1 MKIKTVKLNKTTPKK
16 DEATAAPAVPK
27 TEAQLIWEE
36 IENLTIQMF
45 GLPGQTVGHHCTQV
59 PIEPSHLYVTIRS
72 PAVLP
77 ALETTLKEH
86 ADKVAAVVK
95 RSGGVNN
102 SVFTLEQA
110 DKYIIITRA
119 KPPLFPKQ

>member
-1 MKIKTVKLNKTTPKK
+1 MQIKTVKLNKT
-16 DEATAAPAVPK
+16 ESAPK

-45 GLPGQTVGHHCTQV
+45 GLPGQTVAHHCTVV
-59 PIEPSHLYVTIRS
+59 PIEPTHLYVTIRS

-77 ALETTLKEH
+77 ALEVSLKEH
-86 ADKVAAVVK
+86 ADKVAAIMK

-102 SVFTLEQA
+102 SVFTVEQA
-110 DKYIIITRA
+110 DKYIIISRA
-119 KPPLFPKQ
+119 KPPLFPAK